1 MRELLAWLRTQ
12 PAEDR
17 VDQARTELDSRG
29 LTR

>member
-12 PAEDR
+12 SAEDR
-17 VDQARTELDSRG
+17 VDQARKELDSRG